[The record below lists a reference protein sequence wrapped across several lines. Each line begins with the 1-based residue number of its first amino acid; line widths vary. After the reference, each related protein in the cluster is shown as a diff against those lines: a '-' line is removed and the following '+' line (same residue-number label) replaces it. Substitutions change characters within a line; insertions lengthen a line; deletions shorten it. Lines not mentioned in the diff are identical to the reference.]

1 MNKTYTGEGLPQQTA
16 TSFNDVPNVGVKHN
30 IWDMHMGENEIDR
43 ALKVINGGLDALLPS
58 SGTARELTNEQREA
72 CKFGLEICDLILKR
86 VNFFRIGQFSSPD
99 DVRSLLRHAP
109 I

>member
-1 MNKTYTGEGLPQQTA
+1 MNHTYIGEGIEPKTA
-16 TSFNDVPNVGVKHN
+16 TSFNNVSNVGVEHN
-30 IWDMHMGENEIDR
+30 IRNFNVGENEIDR
-43 ALKVINGGLDALLPS
+43 ALKVINCGLDALFPS

-99 DVRSLLRHAP
+99 DVKANV
-109 I
+109 